1 MRFFLTSALVL
12 TTVSFASAQERTIAR
27 AGLPRAVEARLTA
40 IAEDPDTRTITGEAN
55 LSENHEGDVVVFTGP
70 LTLSGRINGELIVV
84 DGNVDFREGSAVTG
98 DVTRVGG
105 DATGLENADIGGTIT
120 MYGEGFGLFRGSEK
134 VFTVNRDNRRVYR
147 EDYRRHWG
155 HSSFTVRTGWNYNR
169 VEGLPI
175 HFGPIIETGG
185 RNPTRFE
192 ALAIWRTEV
201 SSPWETDELGYAVR
215 AEQFLGGQRD
225 FRIGASLRSVI
236 DPIETWQLNKVEA
249 SLATFVLHEDYRDY
263 YKREGWSAYA
273 RWAPRASGLS
283 ATAEYLDEDHSTE
296 AARDPWTIFDNSDQ
310 WRPQPLVAEG
320 SLRSVRGTFEFD
332 RRDDEDF
339 PASGFLVR
347 GEVTHGLGGKLAMPG
362 VVITPNGPGAP
373 ISFDERFTSA
383 LIDARIYRLV
393 GRDAT
398 LGFRFVG
405 AGSLND
411 QALPPQFQH
420 AFGGSGS
427 LPGYSS
433 FSADCGARTTAV
445 TKGDGSTELYFP
457 YYGCDRMAL
466 FSAEYR
472 GGFDFHWGGF
482 DVWDEEDD
490 DWDWDISGSPNWIVF
505 FDVARGW
512 ASDGSKLRGATD
524 TETLYDVGAGILLG
538 DVGLYAAAP
547 LTGEDRGLRF
557 FVRLGPRF

>member
-1 MRFFLTSALVL
+1 MRFFLTSALLL
-12 TTVSFASAQERTIAR
+12 TTVNFASAQERTIAR
-27 AGLPRAVEARLTA
+27 AGLPRAVEARITA
-40 IAEDPDTRTITGEAN
+40 IAEDPDTRTITGEAT
-55 LSENHEGDVVVFTGP
+55 LSESIEGDVVVFTGP
-70 LTLSGRINGELIVV
+70 LILSGRISGELIVV
-84 DGNVDFREGSAVTG
+84 NGNVDFREGGAVAG
-98 DVTRVGG
+98 DVTLVGG
-105 DATGLENADIGGTIT
+105 DATGLENADIGGTVT
-120 MYGEGFGLFRGSEK
+120 MYGEGFGLFPGSEK
-134 VFTVNRDNRRVYR
+134 VFTVNREHRRVYR
-147 EDYRRHWG
+147 EDYRRDWG

-169 VEGLPI
+169 VEGLPV
-175 HFGPIIETGG
+175 HFGPVIETAG
-185 RNPTRFE
+185 RSPTRFE

-201 SSPWETDELGYAVR
+201 SSPWETDELGYALR
-215 AEQFLGGQRD
+215 AEQFFGGRRD
-225 FRIGASLRSVI
+225 FRIGASLQSAI
-236 DPIETWQLNKVEA
+236 EPIETWQLNKAEA

-263 YKREGWSAYA
+263 YKREGWSAYV

-283 ATAEYLDEDHSTE
+283 ATVEYLDEDHSSE

-320 SLRSVRGTFEFD
+320 NLRSLRGTLEFD

-339 PASGFLVR
+339 PASGFLLR
-347 GEVTHGLGGKLAMPG
+347 GQLTHGLRGDLVMPA
-362 VVITPNGPGAP
+362 VVGDQGA
-373 ISFDERFTSA
+373 SVAFDDNFTTG
-383 LIDARIYRLV
+383 LIDARLYRLV
-393 GRDAT
+393 GRGAT
-398 LGFRFVG
+398 LSFRLVG
-405 AGSLND
+405 AGSFN
-411 QALPPQFQH
+411 QASLPPQFQH

-433 FSADCGARTTAV
+433 FSADCGARTNAV
-445 TKGDGSTELYFP
+445 SRDDGSAEVFFP

-490 DWDWDISGSPNWIVF
+490 DWDWDVSGSPNWIVF
-505 FDVARGW
+505 FDAARGW
-512 ASDGSKLRGATD
+512 ANEGSQSRGAQD

-547 LTGEDRGLRF
+547 LNGEDRGLRF